1 MTRDVTV
8 LEVQRAIADLTAWAH
23 STCPEW
29 ASEIVLALAHTVETI
44 LAARD
49 QRIHYDDEERR

>member
-29 ASEIVLALAHTVETI
+29 ASEMILALAHTVETV
-44 LAARD
+44 LANREKHID
-49 QRIHYDDEERR
+49 VD